1 MTSIKVILRDKATK
15 EGMYPVVLRIIKD
28 RKSKLISLG
37 FECLKKDW
45 DEENNQFKKSHQN
58 HIQRNRLLLKYK
70 DKALKIIDDFL
81 MDEIDFTLNQFEEK
95 FRGTEPNKITVLEFW
110 DEVISDLIKSG
121 KAGNAKA
128 LSETKKSLFSFYKK
142 TSLMFKEITPA
153 FLEKYEVYLR
163 ENNNS
168 DGGVAFKM
176 RELRSLYN
184 RAMKKNVVEEKYYPF
199 KVYKVSKL
207 KVGNIKKALTRE
219 EVRLIENLD
228 DLKHPNLVD
237 AKRIFLFSYY
247 CRGMN
252 YFDIMM
258 LKWSNVFSSRINYI
272 RSKTKG
278 RFSIEILQP
287 VQQILEFYRKMP
299 ATTDYVF
306 PILLKENMTATQIQN
321 RKHKKLKK
329 FNSDLKKIAEIV
341 GIDKPLS
348 SYVARHSYATNLKQ
362 LGVSTDVV
370 SQSMGH
376 KNVAITTAYLKD
388 FEDDVIDRENEKLL
402 QESLSSYNENQSRLA
417 S

>member
-1 MTSIKVILRDKATK
+1 MASIKIILRDKATK
-15 EGMYPVVLRIIKD
+15 EGTFPVVMRIIKN

-37 FECLKKDW
+37 LDCLKKDW
-45 DEENNQFKKSHQN
+45 DEDNNQFKKTHPNQL
-58 HIQRNRLLLKYK
+58 QRNRLLLKHK
-70 DKALKIIDDFL
+70 DRALKIIDEFL
-81 MDEIDFTLNQFEEK
+81 MDEIDFTLDQFEEK
-95 FRGTEPNKITVLEFW
+95 FRGVEPNKMTVLEFW
-110 DEVISDLIKSG
+110 EDVISDQIKSS

-128 LSETKKSLFSFYKK
+128 LSETKKSVFNFHKK
-142 TSLMFKEITPA
+142 TNLMFKEITPT

-163 ENNNS
+163 ENNNT

-184 RAMKKNVVEEKYYPF
+184 KAIKKNVIDEKYYPF
-199 KVYKVSKL
+199 KTYKVSKL

-219 EVRLIENLD
+219 EVRLIENFD
-228 DLKHPNLVD
+228 DIKYQNLAE

-247 CRGMN
+247 CRGIN
-252 YFDIMM
+252 FFDIMM
-258 LKWSNVFSSRINYI
+258 LKWSNISGDRITYV

-278 RFSIEILQP
+278 KFSISILNPVKEIL
-287 VQQILEFYRKMP
+287 EYYKNSFT
-299 ATTDYVF
+299 TTDYVF
-306 PILLKENMTATQIQN
+306 PILLSENLTASQIQN

-362 LGVSTDVV
+362 LGVSTDIV

-388 FEDDVIDRENEKLL
+388 FEDDVIDAENEKLL
-402 QESLSSYNENQSRLA
+402 QESIINYNVFKPA

>member
-1 MTSIKVILRDKATK
+1 MASIKIILRDKATK
-15 EGMYPVVLRIIKD
+15 EGVFPVVMRIIKN

-37 FECLKKDW
+37 LDCLRKDW
-45 DEENNQFKKSHQN
+45 DEENNQFKKTHPNQL
-58 HIQRNRLLLKYK
+58 QRNRLLLKHK
-70 DKALKIIDDFL
+70 DRALKIIDDFL
-81 MDEIDFTLNQFEEK
+81 MDEVDFTLYQFEEK
-95 FRGTEPNKITVLEFW
+95 FRGVEPNKMTVLEFW
-110 DEVISDLIKSG
+110 NEVISDLIKSG

-128 LSETKKSLFSFYKK
+128 LNETKKSLFSFHKK
-142 TSLMFKEITPA
+142 NNLMFKEITPA

-163 ENNNS
+163 ENNNT

-184 RAMKKNVVEEKYYPF
+184 KAIKKNAIDVKYYPF
-199 KVYKVSKL
+199 KIYKISKL
-207 KVGNIKKALTRE
+207 KVGNIKKALTRD
-219 EVRLIENLD
+219 EVRLIENFD
-228 DLKHPNLVD
+228 EKKHSNLAE

-258 LKWSNVFSSRINYI
+258 LKWSNVSGDRISYI

-278 RFSIEILQP
+278 KFSISVLEPVKEILNYYKNT
-287 VQQILEFYRKMP
+287 LS
-299 ATTDYVF
+299 TTDFVF
-306 PILLKENMTATQIQN
+306 PILLSENLSATQIQN

-362 LGVSTDVV
+362 IGVSTDIV

-388 FEDDVIDRENEKLL
+388 FEDDVIDKENEKLL
-402 QESLSSYNENQSRLA
+402 QESLFNYNEFKPA

>member
-1 MTSIKVILRDKATK
+1 MASIKILLRAKPTNEGLYPVILRITNN
-15 EGMYPVVLRIIKD
+15 
-28 RKSKLISLG
+28 RKSKIISLG
-37 FECLKKDW
+37 FKCNHSDW
-45 DEENNQFKKSHQN
+45 DEVNIQFKKSFTNYTQSN
-58 HIQRNRLLLKYK
+58 LLLAKLRE
-70 DKALKIIDDFL
+70 KALKIINDFEL
-81 MDEIDFTLNQFEEK
+81 EELDFSLDQFEEK
-95 FRGTEPNKITVLEFW
+95 FRGLEPNKMTVLEFW
-110 DEVISDLIKSG
+110 NDVISDLIKSG

-128 LSETKKSLFSFYKK
+128 LNETKNSVFNFHKK
-142 TSLMFKEITPA
+142 QNLMFKEITPA

-184 RAMKKNVVEEKYYPF
+184 KALKKNIIDEKYYPF
-199 KVYKVSKL
+199 KIYKVSKL
-207 KVGNIKKALTRE
+207 KVGNIKKALSRE
-219 EVRLIENLD
+219 EVRLIENFD
-228 DLKHPNLVD
+228 DTLYPNLSE

-252 YFDIMM
+252 FFDIMM
-258 LKWSNVFSSRINYI
+258 LRWSNISGNRINYI

-278 RFSIEILQP
+278 KFNIGILP
-287 VQQILEFYRKMP
+287 PAKQILDFYKDLFSS
-299 ATTDYVF
+299 TDYVF
-306 PILLKENMTATQIQN
+306 PILLSEKMTATQIQN

-362 LGVSTDVV
+362 IGVSTDIV

-388 FEDDVIDRENEKLL
+388 FEDDVVDCANEKLVL
-402 QESLSSYNENQSRLA
+402 
-417 S
+417 

>member
-1 MTSIKVILRDKATK
+1 MASIKIILRDKATK
-15 EGMYPVVLRIIKD
+15 EGMFPVVMRIIKN

-37 FECLKKDW
+37 LECLRKDW
-45 DEENNQFKKSHQN
+45 DEENNQFKKSHSN
-58 HIQRNRLLLKYK
+58 HISRNRLLLKHK
-70 DKALKIIDDFL
+70 DRALKIIDDFI
-81 MDEIDFTLNQFEEK
+81 MDEIDFTLEQFEEK
-95 FRGTEPNKITVLEFW
+95 FRGVEPNKKTVLEFW

-128 LSETKKSLFSFYKK
+128 LSETKKSVFNFHKK
-142 TSLMFKEITPA
+142 NSLMFKEITPD

-163 ENNNS
+163 ENNNT

-184 RAMKKNVVEEKYYPF
+184 RAMKKNVIDEKYYPF
-199 KVYKVSKL
+199 KIYKVSKL

-219 EVRLIENLD
+219 EVRLIENFD
-228 DLKHPNLVD
+228 ENQYPNLAE

-258 LKWSNVFSSRINYI
+258 LKWSNISGDRISYI

-278 RFSIEILQP
+278 KFSISVLKPVKEILD
-287 VQQILEFYRKMP
+287 FYKNTP
-299 ATTDYVF
+299 STTDYVF
-306 PILLKENMTATQIQN
+306 PILLKDNLTATQIQN

-329 FNSDLKKIAEIV
+329 FNSDLKKIAELV

-362 LGVSTDVV
+362 IGVSTDIV

-388 FEDDVIDRENEKLL
+388 FEDDVIDKENEKLL
-402 QESLSSYNENQSRLA
+402 QESFINYNEFKPA